1 MSSSPL
7 MRKAVAVWLVDK
19 TALTFE
25 QIAQACGLHV
35 LEVEG
40 IADGTVAQGL
50 IGCDPR
56 ITGEV
61 EQRDIEEC
69 ENDPNKRLIIKSIVD
84 KKKKKGRG
92 YTPVVKRRVK
102 SDASLWLIN
111 NYPELS
117 DSQIV
122 SLIGTTAKIVKSIR
136 EKTYW
141 NYDNLKPRDP
151 LLFNLCSQED
161 LDDALLKVKISE
173 QSERHLREIEEAME
187 DSL

>member
-1 MSSSPL
+1 MASPL

-40 IADGTVAQGL
+40 IADGTVAHGL

-61 EQRDIEEC
+61 EQADIEAC
-69 ENDPNKRLIIKSIVD
+69 ENDPNRKLSIKSIVD
-84 KKKKKGRG
+84 KRKRKGRA

-102 SDASLWLIN
+102 SDAALWLIN
-111 NYPELS
+111 KYPELS
-117 DSQIV
+117 DAQIV

-136 EKTYW
+136 DRTYW
-141 NYDNLKPRDP
+141 NYENLKPRDP
-151 LLFNLCSQED
+151 ILFNLYSQED
-161 LDDALLKVKISE
+161 LDEALLKVKISE
-173 QSERHLREIEEAME
+173 QSEQRLREIEESMQ
-187 DSL
+187 DSI